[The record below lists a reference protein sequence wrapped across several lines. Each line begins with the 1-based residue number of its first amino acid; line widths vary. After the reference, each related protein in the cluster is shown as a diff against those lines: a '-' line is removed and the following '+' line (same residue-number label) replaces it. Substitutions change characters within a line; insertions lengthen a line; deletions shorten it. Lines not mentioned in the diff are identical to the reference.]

1 MLVTPQAHRLRHL
14 AGAGA
19 TRPSIARLLVAA
31 LMVSLG
37 LGTGPA
43 LAQGPGPE
51 QPPVKAPAK
60 LGPDPAPVPARSS
73 APSNSTTQP
82 PAVTSTPSRPTVPAA
97 GSTPTPSS
105 STHPSSSKVV
115 SSPRAQ
121 STSRPMSKPRHA
133 PAKPQPTKT
142 ARKRSPS
149 IERVTRAAL
158 GATRA
163 QPGGSNRLLFLGGLA
178 LLVLVLGDAAF
189 LTLSARVLRD
199 PAQR

>member
-60 LGPDPAPVPARSS
+60 LGPDPAPVSARPS
-73 APSNSTTQP
+73 APSSSTTQP
-82 PAVTSTPSRPTVPAA
+82 PAVTSTPSRPTVRAA
-97 GSTPTPSS
+97 ASTPTR
-105 STHPSSSKVV
+105 PSSSKVV
-115 SSPRAQ
+115 SSPKAQ
-121 STSRPMSKPRHA
+121 STSRPTSKPRHA
-133 PAKPQPTKT
+133 PAKPQPTKA

>member
-97 GSTPTPSS
+97 GSTPTR
-105 STHPSSSKVV
+105 PSSSKVV
-115 SSPRAQ
+115 SSPKAQ
-121 STSRPMSKPRHA
+121 STSRPTSKPRHA
-133 PAKPQPTKT
+133 PAKPQPTKA
-142 ARKRSPS
+142 ARKRSPT